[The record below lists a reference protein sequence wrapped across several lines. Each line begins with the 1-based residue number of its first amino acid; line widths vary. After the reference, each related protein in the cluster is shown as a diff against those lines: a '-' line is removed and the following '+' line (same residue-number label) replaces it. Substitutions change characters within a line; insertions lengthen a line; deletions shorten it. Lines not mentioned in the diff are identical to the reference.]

1 MPTSRTVTVAAA
13 PAGRSC
19 LLVSPHSTAESSS
32 ATPSACTIVGTGQRL
47 SKMNDARSVP
57 AARHVACGER
67 GEKHADQAPPHIDG
81 VAEDGRD
88 DPAGDNLQR
97 QQHCAAYKNGDF
109 KDRSLPVSLPSLPG
123 LPGLHTYNLWGS
135 VLK

>member
-1 MPTSRTVTVAAA
+1 MPITAAGKKNRAAEAATGPARAPNCAADRDDSTPGAASGIRNTSP
-13 PAGRSC
+13 PATTK
-19 LLVSPHSTAESSS
+19 SPAKT
-32 ATPSACTIVGTGQRL
+32 
-47 SKMNDARSVP
+47 
-57 AARHVACGER
+57 CGER

-97 QQHCAAYKNGDF
+97 QQHCAAYKDGDF
-109 KDRSLPVSLPSLPG
+109 KDRSLPVSLPG

-135 VLK
+135 VLQNEYVLA